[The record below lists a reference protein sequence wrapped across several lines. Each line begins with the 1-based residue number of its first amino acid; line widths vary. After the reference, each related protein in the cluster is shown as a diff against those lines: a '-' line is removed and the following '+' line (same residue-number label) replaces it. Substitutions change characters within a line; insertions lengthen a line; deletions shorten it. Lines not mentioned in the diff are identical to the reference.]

1 MTMNKLMSPLLRFL
15 LRKMWN
21 NRWLT
26 FSTWLGLTVAV
37 AFTACIPIYKDASLM
52 RLIDSSLEAL
62 EREGGAP
69 PGALQVTYQ
78 AGARQHTEP
87 GILREADA
95 YVRERLPQRVGFA
108 DETYVRT
115 WSLRSR
121 TITPD
126 EAERSCDG
134 RRRQLAGVTRSG
146 LADEIELTAG
156 RGWSSEG
163 FDSDGAVEAI
173 VWEGALAAH
182 DMQVGE
188 TYRYTV
194 QTPSGDK
201 LYRVR
206 IVGAFRQKNAE
217 APYWQQGTSALS
229 GAMYMKEE
237 TFVSLLEKDKA
248 NLSEAGWYYA
258 FALSEL
264 RAADLSEVRRELARI
279 EPELTAILPGIR
291 VDVGF
296 AELVAGFRRQSVQ
309 LEASLFM
316 LAAPMLAIVL
326 YYVFMNARQSLNRQ
340 RMDIAV
346 LRSRG
351 GSAWQLL
358 RVFLYEGLL
367 LGVPALAAG
376 LAGAW
381 GMARAIGSTDGFLR
395 FVVGKELAL
404 SYSPAAFAYGIAAV
418 MAAVAAATIPVW
430 RYARTS
436 IVGNRR
442 EQARMDRSPIWQR
455 LYLDLALLAAAA
467 YGWYV
472 LQSQI
477 ELLAAAGSAG
487 GAGGAG
493 GTGGTGAAANIPSY
507 LFYVPAFAVW
517 AGGLCFLRA
526 FPPLIRLLHAIG
538 NRRLPVSMHLSL
550 LTLSR
555 SIRSAYPLMLLLILT
570 LGLGSYHAS
579 AARTIDANGAQQ
591 LIHAAGADVVL
602 QPVWE
607 GYEEAYDESGE
618 YKEEGESR
626 SVIYTEPPFGTYRDM
641 DGVRHAAQVLTEEG
655 ELSVA
660 SRPAGKGVL
669 MGIRNVDFARAA
681 AWQPEH
687 YPVHP
692 YHYLR
697 LLGAY
702 EQAAL
707 VSEPFAAAKGLKVG
721 DALRMTVRQT
731 PLDFIIVGIVPLWPS
746 LDPIEAPF
754 VVANLDYIYDRTPL
768 VPYHVWLAM
777 EPDAK
782 VAPVLG
788 ALQEAKMA
796 VASVRDVRS
805 ELVRMRLAPSQE
817 GVFGILS
824 LGFLVSAL
832 ISFVG
837 YLLYWIFTLSQR
849 TVQLGILRAT
859 GLGSRQ
865 VTVMLLL
872 EQLLTTGVSI
882 AVGLLAGKLASRVFL
897 PFLQGGGSEQIPPF
911 AVVSDP
917 MDTVRLLCV
926 VFVML
931 GLGALVL
938 AWQIR
943 GMRVHQ
949 AVKMGEER

>member
-1 MTMNKLMSPLLRFL
+1 MIATMLRSPLLRFL

-37 AFTACIPIYKDASLM
+37 AFTASIPIYKDASLM
-52 RLIDSSLEAL
+52 RLIDTSLEEL
-62 EREGGAP
+62 ERGGGAP
-69 PGALQVTYQ
+69 PGALQAKFQ
-78 AGARQHTEP
+78 AGARQYTEP
-87 GILREADA
+87 EALRAADA
-95 YVRERLPQRVGFA
+95 YVRERLPARVGFDHEA
-108 DETYVRT
+108 YFRT

-121 TITPD
+121 TVTPD
-126 EAERSCDG
+126 EAERSGDG
-134 RRRQLAGVTRSG
+134 RRRQLAGVTQTG
-146 LADEIELTAG
+146 LLDEIELTAG
-156 RGWSSEG
+156 RGWSEEG
-163 FDSDGAVEAI
+163 IDADGAIEAI

-182 DMQVGE
+182 DMRIGE

-194 QTPSGDK
+194 QTPSGEET
-201 LYRVR
+201 YRVR
-206 IVGAFRQKNAE
+206 IVGSFRQTKAE
-217 APYWQQGTSALS
+217 SPYWQPGTSTLNS
-229 GAMYMKEE
+229 AMYMKEE
-237 TFVSLLEKDKA
+237 TFVSLLEQDKA

-258 FALSEL
+258 FDLSEL
-264 RAADLSEVRRELARI
+264 RAADLSALGRELARI
-279 EPELTAILPGIR
+279 EPELSAILPGTR

-351 GSAWQLL
+351 GSASQLL

-367 LGVPALAAG
+367 LGMPALAAG

-395 FVVGKELAL
+395 FVVGKEAAL
-404 SYSPAAFAYGIAAV
+404 SYSPAAFAYGTAAV
-418 MAAVAAATIPVW
+418 LATIAAATIPVW

-442 EQARMDRSPIWQR
+442 EQARLDRPPIWQR

-472 LQSQI
+472 LQSQT
-477 ELLAAAGSAG
+477 ELLAAASDAGSAES
-487 GAGGAG
+487 
-493 GTGGTGAAANIPSY
+493 AASIPTY

-517 AGGLCFLRA
+517 AGGLCFLRV
-526 FPPLIRLLHAIG
+526 FPPLIRLLHAVG
-538 NRRLPVSMHLSL
+538 HRRLPVSLHLSL

-555 SIRSAYPLMLLLILT
+555 SIRAAYPLMLLLILT

-579 AARTIDANGAQQ
+579 AARTIDANGAQK
-591 LIHAAGADVVL
+591 LIQAAGADVVL

-607 GYEEAYDESGE
+607 GYEEEYDESGE
-618 YKEEGESR
+618 RKEEGESK
-626 SVIYTEPPFGTYRDM
+626 SVIYTEPPFGTYLDM
-641 DGVRHAAQVLTEEG
+641 AGVRHAAQVLTEEG

-669 MGIRNVDFARAA
+669 MGIRNDDFARAA
-681 AWQPEH
+681 SWQEEH
-687 YPVHP
+687 YPFHP
-692 YHYLR
+692 YRYLR

-707 VSEPFAAAKGLKVG
+707 VSEAFAAAKGLKVG

-731 PLDFIIVGIVPLWPS
+731 PLDFIVVGIVPLWPS
-746 LDPIEAPF
+746 LDPNEAPF

-768 VPYHVWLAM
+768 VPYQVWLAM

-782 VAPVLG
+782 VAPVLQ
-788 ALQEAKMA
+788 ALQEADMA

-805 ELVRMRLAPSQE
+805 ELIRMRLAPSRE

-824 LGFLVSAL
+824 LGFLISAM

-837 YLLYWIFTLSQR
+837 YLLYWIFALSQR

-865 VTVMLLL
+865 VTVMLLV

-882 AVGLLAGKLASRVFL
+882 AVGLLAGKLAGRLFL
-897 PFLQGGGSEQIPPF
+897 PFLQAGSSRQIPPF

-926 VFVML
+926 VLAML
-931 GLGALVL
+931 GLGAIVLV
-938 AWQIR
+938 WQIR

>member
-1 MTMNKLMSPLLRFL
+1 MTAAMSPLLRFL
-15 LRKMWN
+15 LRKLWN

-52 RLIDSSLEAL
+52 RLIDTSLAEL
-62 EREGGAP
+62 ERGSGAP
-69 PGALQVTYQ
+69 PGILQAAYQ
-78 AGARQHTEP
+78 AGVRQHTKP
-87 GILREADA
+87 GVLREADA
-95 YVRERLPQRVGFA
+95 YVRERLPERVGFA
-108 DETYVRT
+108 DDAYVRT

-126 EAERSCDG
+126 EAERSGDG
-134 RRRQLAGVTRSG
+134 RRRQLAGVTQTG
-146 LADEIELTAG
+146 LPDEIELTVG

-163 FDSDGAVEAI
+163 FDTDGAIEAI

-194 QTPSGDK
+194 QTPSGDQ

-206 IVGAFRQKNAE
+206 IVGSFRQANAE
-217 APYWQQGTSALS
+217 SPYWQLGASTLS
-229 GAMYMKEE
+229 VAMYMKEE
-237 TFVSLLEKDKA
+237 TFVSLLEQDNA
-248 NLSEAGWYYA
+248 NLGEAGWHYA
-258 FALSEL
+258 F
-264 RAADLSEVRRELARI
+264 DLSEMRADDLSKLRRELARI
-279 EPELTAILPGIR
+279 EPELSAILPGTR
-291 VDVGF
+291 VNAGF
-296 AELVAGFRRQSVQ
+296 AELVAGFRRQSVR

-326 YYVFMNARQSLNRQ
+326 YYVFMNARQSLNKQ

-358 RVFLYEGLL
+358 RMFLYEGLL

-376 LAGAW
+376 MAGAW

-395 FVVGKELAL
+395 FVAGKELAL
-404 SYSPAAFAYGIAAV
+404 SYSPTALAYGAAAV
-418 MAAVAAATIPVW
+418 LAAVAAATIPVW

-442 EQARMDRSPIWQR
+442 EQARLDRPPIWQR
-455 LYLDLALLAAAA
+455 LYLDLGLLAAAV

-477 ELLAAAGSAG
+477 ELLAAAGGREGSA
-487 GAGGAG
+487 AS
-493 GTGGTGAAANIPSY
+493 IPAY

-517 AGGLCFLRA
+517 AGGLCFLRF

-538 NRRLPVSMHLSL
+538 NSRLPVSLHLSL

-579 AARTIDANGAQQ
+579 AARTIDANSAQQ
-591 LIHAAGADVVL
+591 LVHAAGADVVL

-607 GYEEAYDESGE
+607 GYEEEYDESGE

-626 SVIYTEPPFGTYRDM
+626 SVIYTEPPFGIYRDM
-641 DGVRHAAQVLTEEG
+641 VGVRHAAQVLAEEG

-669 MGIRNVDFARAA
+669 MGIRNEDFARAA

-687 YPVHP
+687 YSVHP

-746 LDPIEAPF
+746 LNPNEGPF

-768 VPYHVWLAM
+768 VPYQVWLAM

-782 VAPVLG
+782 VAPVLK
-788 ALQEAKMA
+788 ALQEAEMA
-796 VASVRDVRS
+796 VASARDVRS
-805 ELVRMRLAPSQE
+805 ELIRMRLAPSQE

-824 LGFLVSAL
+824 LGFLVSAM

-865 VTVMLLL
+865 VTAMLLV

-917 MDTVRLLCV
+917 MDTVRLLSV
-926 VFVML
+926 VIAML
-931 GLGALVL
+931 GLGAVVL